1 MLTVPLKN
9 IEEEVVGVL
18 QLMNKKSDAS
28 VKLTTP
34 EIVEQVVTD
43 FSYSDE
49 EFLQSIGALAAVSIE
64 RTQLYE
70 NIEQIFEGF
79 LGSSIAAID
88 ERDRVTSGH
97 SRRVMGY
104 AMALVE
110 AINKAE
116 EGVFAQVRF
125 TEDSKRQFKFA
136 ALLHDIGKIGVPEAI
151 LNKEHRLPKDRFV
164 SIVSRFDTIRY
175 QLLFGH
181 PEDALRWTSV
191 DELESDRSFVE
202 RINKA
207 GFIRDEDLERLESL
221 KDKYYKNSEGKKAR
235 LIEENE
241 WKALSVRRGN
251 LTTEER
257 DMINSHAISSYRI
270 LSKIP
275 WTPDLEDI
283 PEIAAHHHEKLDGT
297 GYPDGLKKDQV
308 RLEDKILA
316 IIDIYDAIVAQD
328 RPYKP
333 AMPPS
338 KAISILREEAKS
350 GHLDPDLV
358 EFFIGKDIYKMFSD

>member
-1 MLTVPLKN
+1 
-9 IEEEVVGVL
+9 
-18 QLMNKKSDAS
+18 
-28 VKLTTP
+28 
-34 EIVEQVVTD
+34 VVTN
-43 FSYSDE
+43 FSYADE

-104 AMALVE
+104 AMAFVD
-110 AINKAE
+110 AINKTD
-116 EGVFAQVRF
+116 EGVFAQVDF
-125 TEDSKRQFKFA
+125 TEGSKRQFKFA
-136 ALLHDIGKIGVPEAI
+136 ALLHDIGKIGVPEAL
-151 LNKEHRLPKDRFV
+151 LNKEHRLPRDRFV
-164 SIVSRFDTIRY
+164 PIILRFDTIRY
-175 QLLFGH
+175 QLLFGN
-181 PEDALRWTSV
+181 PDDTLPWTSV
-191 DELESDRSFVE
+191 DELEDDRSFLE

-207 GFIRDEDLERLESL
+207 GFIRDEDLERLDSL
-221 KDKYYKNSEGKKAR
+221 KDKYYKNCDGKKAQ
-235 LIEENE
+235 LLEENE

-257 DMINSHAISSYRI
+257 DMVNSHAISSYRI

-297 GYPDGLKKDQV
+297 GYPDGLKKDEM

-316 IIDIYDAIVAQD
+316 IVDIYDAIVAQD

-338 KAISILREEAKS
+338 KAINILREKAKS
-350 GHLDPDLV
+350 GHLDPDIV
-358 EFFIGKDIYKMFSD
+358 EFFIDKQIYKIFSD